1 LLKGDSH
8 DPKCVE
14 FHSHSSLNGFRF
26 PVSYCVLLLCSLQL
40 ISPAKAAPLPEHP
53 LEPVNT
59 SGPRA
64 TLRTFMTNAENA
76 SKEFKQSGYRTR
88 DALKYIQRAASTL
101 NMSHIPTAL
110 HEDVGFESTLQLK
123 VILDNI
129 DVPDLNTVPEAKDFK
144 GSEDLFW
151 RIPHTDITIARV
163 KKAAARAPGFFL
175 RIPFPKSARI
185 TD

>member
-1 LLKGDSH
+1 MIRMRRISFSFVVKRFSVPCLL
-8 DPKCVE
+8 
-14 FHSHSSLNGFRF
+14 
-26 PVSYCVLLLCSLQL
+26 CVLLLCSLQL

-59 SGPRA
+59 SGPRT

-110 HEDVGFESTLQLK
+110 HEDVGLESTLQLK
-123 VILDNI
+123 VILDNT
-129 DVPDLNTVPEAKDFK
+129 DVPDPKT
-144 GSEDLFW
+144 
-151 RIPHTDITIARV
+151 
-163 KKAAARAPGFFL
+163 
-175 RIPFPKSARI
+175 FPKR
-185 TD
+185 DVHLKHEQECKG